1 MVFLFVW
8 FLLFDALMVTR
19 KTTSSKRAN
28 ALKHGWRS
36 GLEEDVAKALTSA
49 GVPFTYEEIKIKYI
63 KPASEHQ
70 YTPDFVLDNGI
81 IVETKGRFLIA
92 DRKKHILI
100 KRQQPHLDIRFVFSN
115 SSQKLNKGSRTTY
128 AQWCEKY
135 GFLYSDKEI
144 PDSWIKERRKKVS
157 DGTSIDK

>member
-1 MVFLFVW
+1 
-8 FLLFDALMVTR
+8 MVTR

-49 GVPFTYEEIKIKYI
+49 GVPFTYEEMKIKYI

-92 DRKKHILI
+92 DRKKHMLI

-128 AQWCEKY
+128 AQWCVKN
-135 GFLYSDKEI
+135 GFEYADKTI
-144 PDSWIKERRKKVS
+144 PDSWVKERRRKVS
-157 DGTSIDK
+157 DGTRINKGE

>member
-1 MVFLFVW
+1 
-8 FLLFDALMVTR
+8 MVTR
-19 KTTSSKRAN
+19 KATSNKRAN

-36 GLEEDVAKALTSA
+36 GLEEDVAKALTEA
-49 GVPFTYEEIKIKYI
+49 GVPFTYEETKIRYI

-92 DRKKHILI
+92 DRKKHMLI

-115 SSQKLNKGSRTTY
+115 SNQKLNKGSYTTY
-128 AQWCEKY
+128 AQWCVKN
-135 GFLYSDKEI
+135 GFMYADKTI
-144 PDSWIKERRKKVS
+144 PHDWIIERRKRVS
-157 DGTSIDK
+157 DGSKLTQGT

>member
-1 MVFLFVW
+1 
-8 FLLFDALMVTR
+8 MVTR

-49 GVPFTYEEIKIKYI
+49 GVPFTYEEMKIKYI

-92 DRKKHILI
+92 DRKKHMLI
-100 KRQQPHLDIRFVFSN
+100 KRQQPHLDIRFIFSN

-128 AQWCEKY
+128 AQWCVKN
-135 GFLYSDKEI
+135 GFEYADKTI
-144 PDSWIKERRKKVS
+144 PEHWILERRRKVS
-157 DGTSIDK
+157 DGTRINEGK

>member
-1 MVFLFVW
+1 
-8 FLLFDALMVTR
+8 MVTR

-49 GVPFTYEEIKIKYI
+49 GVPFTYEEMKIKYI

-70 YTPDFVLDNGI
+70 YTPDFQLDNGI

-92 DRKKHILI
+92 DRKKHMLI

-128 AQWCEKY
+128 AQWCVKN
-135 GFLYSDKEI
+135 GFEYADKTI
-144 PDSWIKERRKKVS
+144 PDSWVKERRRKVS
-157 DGTSIDK
+157 DGTRINKGE